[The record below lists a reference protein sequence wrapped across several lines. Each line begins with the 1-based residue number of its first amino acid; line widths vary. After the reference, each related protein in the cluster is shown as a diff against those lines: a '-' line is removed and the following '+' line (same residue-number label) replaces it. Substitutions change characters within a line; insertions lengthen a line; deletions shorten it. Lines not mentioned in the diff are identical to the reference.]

1 MKLGVCQ
8 HLLAGV
14 SVIAL
19 AAGPAIAQD
28 QDEGTTSR
36 GSVQRVMDVIRVTA
50 TKRPDAEDVQDVPVA
65 VTAFNSDTLDAL
77 NVRDLESLSFSAPN
91 VSLDDIGTARGTA
104 NFSIRGLGVNSSIPS
119 IDPTVGVFIDGV
131 YIGVNNGLVFDMF
144 DLDSIEIL
152 RGPQGLL
159 FGRNTTGGAVLINT
173 GSPTDEFTAAARIAT
188 DGPID
193 DGRGGWNTTVQG
205 YVSGPIVE
213 DVLNGRLALYANN
226 DDGYFTNLATGENHG
241 AAEMNILRGSLEWM
255 PSDRVT
261 FLGRVELSE
270 GDGDGPAGQ
279 NRGVYERDTFDFAID
294 EPGHYEFEGVLASL
308 RTDIDVDFGNGQITN
323 ILGYRSYES
332 ENGVGDIDALPLFL
346 FHSIAELSQE
356 QISNELRYAG
366 TFGAIDLT
374 TGLYYFNQDLSYT
387 EIRDLP
393 PVSPLTLY
401 GGGRQ
406 DHTVYGV
413 FAQVDYNFT
422 ENFVGTFGLR
432 YSSEEKDAEIT
443 YIRPRPECSVV
454 DGTCPSTGT
463 NPFVPGENNGF
474 EDGDEWS
481 NVTPRV
487 GFQYFFADNTNVF
500 GNYTRGFR
508 SGGYNFRVTAPAAF
522 EDFVAS
528 TGSFSFD
535 EEAVDSY
542 ELGFRHQTDDGRGQ
556 ISLGVYMTQVED
568 MQREVNASSATSGV
582 VQTILNTADATIRG
596 LEAEGRWALTDTLL
610 LTANVGL
617 MDAEYDS
624 VIYNIS
630 SDPGGVIDDED
641 LALALPRVPE
651 TTYGFGILHDLD
663 LGEGGQV
670 TTRVNFQH
678 RDEIAYT
685 DNNFG
690 WIQEA
695 DMLSADITWNTP
707 VEGLS
712 VSIYGQNLLDEV
724 QAGNDTQLPFGGS
737 LAPAVPGG
745 QNLSTGVNVP
755 FGEHPAVGSFAPLKK
770 GRTIGFELTIR
781 R

>member
-8 HLLAGV
+8 SLLAGA

-19 AAGPAIAQD
+19 VSGAAWAQD
-28 QDEGTTSR
+28 DDTAPR
-36 GSVQRVMDVIRVTA
+36 GSVQRVMDVITVTA
-50 TKRPDAEDVQDVPVA
+50 TKRPDAEDVQDVPVS
-65 VTAFNSDTLDAL
+65 VSAFNADTLDAL
-77 NVRDLESLSFSAPN
+77 NVRSLESLSFSAPN

-119 IDPTVGVFIDGV
+119 IDPTVGVFVDGV

-144 DLDSIEIL
+144 DLDSVEIL

-173 GSPTDEFTAAARIAT
+173 GSPTDELEAGLRIAI

-193 DGRGGWNTTVQG
+193 DGRGGWNRTAQA
-205 YVSGPIVE
+205 YISGPIVE
-213 DVLNGRLALYANN
+213 GRLNGRLAMYANS
-226 DDGYFTNLATGENHG
+226 DDGYFTNLATGDDHG
-241 AAEMNILRGSLEWM
+241 AADMSVIRGSLEWM
-255 PSDRVT
+255 PSDTVT
-261 FLGRVELSE
+261 FLGRIEFSE
-270 GDGDGPAGQ
+270 GSGDGPAGQ
-279 NRGVYERDTFDFAID
+279 NRGVYERDTFNIAID
-294 EPGHYEFEGVLASL
+294 EPGNYGFEGILGSL

-323 ILGYRSYES
+323 IFGYRSYET
-332 ENGVGDIDALPLFL
+332 EAGAGDIDALPLFL

-356 QISNELRYAG
+356 QVSNELRYAG
-366 TFGAIDLT
+366 TFGRADVT

-393 PVSPLTLY
+393 PLSPLTFY

-413 FAQVDYNFT
+413 FAQIDWNFT
-422 ENFVGTFGLR
+422 DNFIGTVGLR
-432 YSSEEKDAEIT
+432 YSSEEKDAQIT
-443 YIRPRPECSVV
+443 YIRPRPACSVV
-454 DGTCPSTGT
+454 GGTCPSTGT
-463 NPFVPGENNGF
+463 NPFIPTENNGF

-481 NVTPRV
+481 NVTPRL
-487 GFQYFFADNTNVF
+487 GFQYFFSDNTNVF

-508 SGGYNFRVTAPAAF
+508 SGGYNFRITAPAAF
-522 EDFVAS
+522 EAFVAN

-535 EEAVDSY
+535 EESVDSY
-542 ELGFRHQTDDGRGQ
+542 ELGFRHQTEDGRGQ
-556 ISLGVYMTQVED
+556 ISAGLYMTEIAD

-596 LEAEGRWALTDTLL
+596 LELEGRWALTDTLL
-610 LTANVGL
+610 LTGNLGL
-617 MDAEYDS
+617 IDAEYDS

-630 SDPGGVIDDED
+630 SDPGGLINDED

-651 TTYGFGILHDLD
+651 TTWGIGLLHDMD
-663 LGEGGQV
+663 LGDSGAV
-670 TTRVNFQH
+670 STRVSFQH

-690 WIQEA
+690 WVQDA
-695 DMLSADITWNTP
+695 DMLSANMTWYTP
-707 VEGLS
+707 WNGVALS
-712 VSIYGQNLLDEV
+712 VYGNNLLDEV

-737 LAPAVPGG
+737 LAPFVPGG

-755 FGEHPAVGSFAPLKK
+755 FGEYPAVGTFSPLKK
-770 GRTIGFELTIR
+770 GRVVGFELTIR